1 MSGSRTPAVP
11 TLTTTS
17 GRGPAASRPANTVAA
32 RALPTPVTRTSRPET
47 CATSSAS
54 AATTSTSM
62 TAHASPR
69 DTGGAVVRRTSDDG
83 RVRRP
88 TAPAPLLVLGAVASV
103 QTGAAVAKDLFAD
116 VGPGGAVLLRLAS
129 AALLLLAVS
138 RPRLGGRSR
147 QDLGLAVVFGLV
159 LTAMNVTFYYSLAR
173 IPLGVA
179 VTIEFVGPLALA
191 VAGSRRRLDLLWVV
205 LAAAGVVLLTGGG
218 GRIDMVGALLALIAG
233 GFWAVY
239 ILLSQRVGR
248 VFPGASGLA
257 LGLAAGT
264 LALLPL
270 ALLPAGDRVVD
281 ASVLWRGAVIGVL
294 SSALPYSLEMF
305 ALRRMRASVFSV
317 LMSIEPAFAALSGLV
332 FLGEHLNVREWIAI
346 GCVVAASIG
355 ATRHAQPDDVP
366 VDPGATPTELVVA

>member
-1 MSGSRTPAVP
+1 MR
-11 TLTTTS
+11 
-17 GRGPAASRPANTVAA
+17 TVA
-32 RALPTPVTRTSRPET
+32 
-47 CATSSAS
+47 
-54 AATTSTSM
+54 M
-62 TAHASPR
+62 
-69 DTGGAVVRRTSDDG
+69 TSDDG

-103 QTGAAVAKDLFAD
+103 QTGAAVAKDLFPD
-116 VGPGGAVLLRLAS
+116 VGPGGTVLLRLAS

-147 QDLGLAVVFGLV
+147 HDLGLAVVFGLV
-159 LTAMNVTFYYSLAR
+159 LAAMNTTFYYALAR
-173 IPLGVA
+173 IPLGIA

-191 VAGSRRRLDLLWVV
+191 VAGSRRRLDFLWVA

-218 GRIDMVGALLALIAG
+218 GGMDMVGVLLALVAG

-248 VFPGASGLA
+248 VFPGATGLA

-270 ALLPAGDRVVD
+270 GLISSGDRLVD

-294 SSALPYSLEMF
+294 SSALPYSLELF

-332 FLGEHLNVREWIAI
+332 FLGEHLNLREWIAI
-346 GCVVAASIG
+346 GCVVVASVG
-355 ATRHAQPDDVP
+355 ATDISTLKTDARIR
-366 VDPGATPTELVVA
+366 